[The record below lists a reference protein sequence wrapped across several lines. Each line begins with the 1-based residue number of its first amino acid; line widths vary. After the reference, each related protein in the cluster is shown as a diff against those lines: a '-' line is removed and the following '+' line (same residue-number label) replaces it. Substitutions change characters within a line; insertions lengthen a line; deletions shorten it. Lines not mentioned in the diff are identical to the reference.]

1 MASLARGVAEKM
13 SLDTVLAGS
22 GKKRRSLPPAF
33 VVFALLAAVPLA
45 STSIG
50 TTYYVTLVSRI
61 MIFGMA
67 AIGLNL
73 ILGFGGLVSLGHAL
87 YIGVGAYAVGIL
99 TRYGIVDLGSHLVVT
114 IAISSVIAGGIGWVS
129 LRTRGLGFI
138 MITMAFG
145 QMFYFLAIS
154 LKIYGGDEGL
164 VIPSRSLVA
173 GTHLLDQ
180 PTVLYYVVFA
190 ILALVTGAIH
200 VLTTSPFGLV
210 LSGARQNEQRLK
222 TLGYS
227 LLGYRL
233 TAYVISAIITGIA
246 GCLLANLTR
255 FASPEYMSWTQSGI
269 LVVMIVLGGFAT
281 TTGPLVGAVVIL
293 LLEEI
298 LSSWT
303 DHWMIIVGPLIVAIV
318 LFATKGI
325 YGALVSERGT
335 DP

>member
-1 MASLARGVAEKM
+1 M
-13 SLDTVLAGS
+13 SLNSVLAGS
-22 GKKRRSLPPAF
+22 SKTRRPLSPAF

-45 STSIG
+45 STWIG
-50 TTYYVTLVSRI
+50 TTYYLTLVSRI
-61 MIFGMA
+61 MILGMA
-67 AIGLNL
+67 AMGLNL

-99 TRYGIVDLGSHLVVT
+99 ARYGIADLGSHLVIT
-114 IAISSVIAGGIGWVS
+114 IVLSSVIAGGVGWVS

-145 QMFYFLAIS
+145 QMFYFLAVS

-164 VIPSRSLVA
+164 VISSRSLVA

-180 PTVLYYVVFA
+180 PTVFYYVVFA
-190 ILALVTGAIH
+190 ILTAITGVIH
-200 VLTTSPFGLV
+200 ILTTSPFGLV

-233 TAYVISAIITGIA
+233 TAYVISATITGIA

-255 FASPEYMSWTQSGI
+255 FSSPEYMSWTLSGT
-269 LVVMIVLGGFAT
+269 LVVMIVLGGLST

-298 LSSWT
+298 FSSWT
-303 DHWMIIVGPLIVAIV
+303 DHWMVIVGPLIVAIV
-318 LFATKGI
+318 LFATKGV
-325 YGALVSERGT
+325 YGALANGRGT
-335 DP
+335 DL